1 MTQAPTG
8 LAARR
13 AALAVLTRVRQGTPF
28 EQALGDALHGLDE
41 ADKRL
46 AHELAAGVFRRQRD
60 LDARLVPLVVHGWG
74 SVAPGLRDLLRLG
87 AYQLTALDRVPPH
100 AAVSTAVDLAKAQ
113 FSEKEARFVN
123 AILRNLGGR
132 SAPPA
137 AAADPALHLASLHS
151 HPDWLVKR
159 WVQRYGVEETEKLL
173 EWNNTVPSLVVQP
186 ARMELAELQQ
196 RFYHSGVPSRLA
208 PYGAG
213 LVLQQQRPVDLPG
226 FAEGAFMVQDPAQ
239 QLVSRFVDPPAGA
252 VIYDAC
258 AAPGGKTMALS
269 RTGARIIAGE
279 LKLERTQRLRS
290 NLERAGS
297 GPVHLVVASA
307 AHPPVRSADLVLL
320 DAPCLGSGTFA
331 RHPDARWRVTRDA
344 LKRIS
349 AQQAELLDAA
359 VASVRP
365 GGWLVYATCSLE
377 PEENEEQVR
386 AFLSRHPD
394 MSRDPGT
401 AVPAELLTPDGDL
414 LLLPQRHAMDG
425 AYAARL
431 RKAAA

>member
-1 MTQAPTG
+1 
-8 LAARR
+8 
-13 AALAVLTRVRQGTPF
+13 
-28 EQALGDALHGLDE
+28 
-41 ADKRL
+41 
-46 AHELAAGVFRRQRD
+46 
-60 LDARLVPLVVHGWG
+60 
-74 SVAPGLRDLLRLG
+74 
-87 AYQLTALDRVPPH
+87 
-100 AAVSTAVDLAKAQ
+100 
-113 FSEKEARFVN
+113 
-123 AILRNLGGR
+123 
-132 SAPPA
+132 
-137 AAADPALHLASLHS
+137 
-151 HPDWLVKR
+151 
-159 WVQRYGVEETEKLL
+159 
-173 EWNNTVPSLVVQP
+173 
-186 ARMELAELQQ
+186 
-196 RFYHSGVPSRLA
+196 
-208 PYGAG
+208 
-213 LVLQQQRPVDLPG
+213 
-226 FAEGAFMVQDPAQ
+226 
-239 QLVSRFVDPPAGA
+239 
-252 VIYDAC
+252 
-258 AAPGGKTMALS
+258 MALS

-320 DAPCLGSGTFA
+320 DAPCLGTGTFA

-431 RKAAA
+431 RKAVA

>member
-1 MTQAPTG
+1 MSQLPTG

-28 EQALGDALHGLDE
+28 EQALGDALHGMEE
-41 ADKRL
+41 ADRRL

-60 LDARLVPLVVHGWG
+60 LDARLIPLVFHGWG
-74 SVAPGLRDLLRLG
+74 SVAPGLRDLLRIG

-132 SAPPA
+132 SAPPSVE
-137 AAADPALHLASLHS
+137 ADPAAHLASLHS

-159 WVQRYGVEETEKLL
+159 WVQRYGAEETAKLL

-186 ARMELAELQQ
+186 ARVELTELQQ
-196 RFYHSGVPSRLA
+196 TFYDNGVAARRA
-208 PYGAG
+208 PFDAG
-213 LVLQQQRPVDLPG
+213 LVLEQQRPIDLPG
-226 FAEGAFMVQDPAQ
+226 FSAGAFMVQDPAQ
-239 QLVSRFVDPPAGA
+239 QLVCRFAAPPAGSTL
-252 VIYDAC
+252 YDAC

-269 RTGARIIAGE
+269 RTASFIIAGD
-279 LKLERTQRLRS
+279 LKPERARRLVT
-290 NLERAGS
+290 NLDRAGS
-297 GPVHLVVASA
+297 GRTKVIVASA
-307 AHPPVRSADLVLL
+307 ADPPIRQADMVLL
-320 DAPCLGSGTFA
+320 DAPCLGTGTFA

-344 LKRIS
+344 LARIS
-349 AQQAELLDAA
+349 AQQTTLLEA
-359 VASVRP
+359 VIASVRP

-386 AFLSRHPD
+386 ALLSRHPEL
-394 MSRDPGT
+394 SRDPGT
-401 AVPAELLTPDGDL
+401 GVSAELLTAEGDL
-414 LLLPQRHAMDG
+414 MILPQRHGMDG

-431 RKAAA
+431 RKAA